1 MYQCSKHQP
10 SKLRIKD
17 VIFCL
22 SVGNITEVRTVTTQ
36 PKTWTRSK
44 VIIGRSKHGKKKSGA
59 IFSERYFGDIGYL
72 FIFLLGEKFK
82 NTCMYTFDVLKVL
95 L

>member
-1 MYQCSKHQP
+1 M
-10 SKLRIKD
+10 
-17 VIFCL
+17 
-22 SVGNITEVRTVTTQ
+22 GNITEVRTVTTQ
-36 PKTWTRSK
+36 PKTWMRSK

-82 NTCMYTFDVLKVL
+82 NTCMYTFDVIKGSTLTL
-95 L
+95 DITDFYS